1 MFFNKIGVV
10 VQSHFFEKELRK
22 TFNCRCDYQKLLS
35 FLTVDI
41 DSAEENGLAFGSY
54 LNNEG
59 RANDIV
65 RAVYF
70 TAQTIYRGNG
80 KGLEQRNNEAHDR
93 FLNALR
99 GMNYEV
105 ESAYNSI
112 DAHFVVTSLQMAQSR
127 TIDTMVFLGL
137 TMDHVPLLWAIR
149 SAGIRTIG
157 MFADPHDVTER
168 IKSALSWYYSIRAE
182 DGFLIKPS
190 NDRNENLPEESG
202 TSEQTSA

>member
-1 MFFNKIGVV
+1 MFLNRIGVV

-41 DSAEENGLAFGSY
+41 DGAEENELAFGSY
-54 LNNEG
+54 LNNDG

-65 RAVYF
+65 RAIYF
-70 TAQTIYRGNG
+70 TSQTIYRGNG
-80 KGLEQRNNEAHDR
+80 QGLEQRISESHDR

-99 GMNYEV
+99 SMNYEV

-112 DAHFVVTSLQMAQSR
+112 DAHFVVTSMQLAQSR
-127 TIDTMVFLGL
+127 TIDTIVLLGL
-137 TMDHVPLLWAIR
+137 TMDHVPMLWALR

-157 MFADPHDVTER
+157 MFANPHDVTER
-168 IKSALSWYYSIRAE
+168 IKSALSWYYSIRPE
-182 DGFLIKPS
+182 DGILIKPT
-190 NDRNENLPEESG
+190 NNNETLPPEKPE
-202 TSEQTSA
+202 TNEQD